1 MSERE
6 GERAQRARHIP
17 SLTLSSLS
25 SSLSYSHQKLSEI
38 KGLSEAKVDKM
49 IEAARALASGFDWTS
64 AREVE
69 VVRARDVL
77 RISSGAAEVD
87 AVLGGGFETQAITEI
102 YGEYRTGKT
111 QLCHTLCVTA
121 QLPVGSGGAAG
132 KVAFVD
138 AEGTFRPERVRPIA
152 ARFGLDADAVL
163 DNILHARAFTF
174 EQQDALLDGLAAKMA
189 EEPVR
194 LVIIDSLTAN
204 LRVDFQGRGELAD
217 RQQKLAAFLARLSK
231 LASEFN
237 AAVIVTNL
245 VMAEPSGMA
254 FGPTYKAI
262 GGHVLAHAS
271 TVRLAVRK
279 GKAEQRVLKV
289 VQAPNLP
296 EAEASYCITDA
307 GVGPYTD

>member
-1 MSERE
+1 M
-6 GERAQRARHIP
+6 
-17 SLTLSSLS
+17 
-25 SSLSYSHQKLSEI
+25 
-38 KGLSEAKVDKM
+38 
-49 IEAARALASGFDWTS
+49 
-64 AREVE
+64 
-69 VVRARDVL
+69 
-77 RISSGAAEVD
+77 
-87 AVLGGGFETQAITEI
+87 ETQAITEV

-121 QLPVGSGGAAG
+121 QLPVGGGGAAG
-132 KVAFVD
+132 KVAFID
-138 AEGTFRPERVRPIA
+138 AEGTFRPERVRSIA

-163 DNILHARAFTF
+163 DNVLHARAFTF

-189 EEPVR
+189 DEPVR

-217 RQQKLAAFLARLSK
+217 RQQKLAAFMARLSK

-237 AAVIVTNL
+237 AAVFVTNL
-245 VMAEPSGMA
+245 VMAEPSGMS
-254 FGPTYKAI
+254 FGPAYKAI

-271 TVRLAVRK
+271 TVRLSVRK

-289 VQAPNLP
+289 VQAPALP

-307 GVGPYTD
+307 GVVAYTD